1 MDDDSWLTCVVVND
15 TKSADS
21 IACKFADVK
30 PLNCVE
36 VSDATWSVVNST
48 ICAVDKFDM
57 FDVDSELTC
66 VVVNDTK
73 SADSIA
79 CKFAEVKPLN
89 CVEVNDT
96 TCCVVNSTI
105 CAVDKFDMFDV
116 DNELTCVVVNAC
128 KFVEVKACKFV
139 EVNPFNW
146 VVVIATTCC
155 VVNSS
160 TCAVVIPDN
169 ALVLSEAT

>member
-1 MDDDSWLTCVVVND
+1 M
-15 TKSADS
+15 SAVS

-79 CKFAEVKPLN
+79 CKFADVKILN
-89 CVEVNDT
+89 WVEVSDAT
-96 TCCVVNSTI
+96 WSVVNSTI
-105 CAVDKFDMFDV
+105 
-116 DNELTCVVVNAC
+116 
-128 KFVEVKACKFV
+128 
-139 EVNPFNW
+139 
-146 VVVIATTCC
+146 
-155 VVNSS
+155 
-160 TCAVVIPDN
+160 
-169 ALVLSEAT
+169 

>member
-1 MDDDSWLTCVVVND
+1 M
-15 TKSADS
+15 SAVS

-36 VSDATWSVVNST
+36 VSDDTWSVVNST
-48 ICAVDKFDM
+48 ICAVVKFDR
-57 FDVDSELTC
+57 FDVDKELTC
-66 VVVNDTK
+66 VVVSDTK

-89 CVEVNDT
+89 CVEVSDT

-116 DNELTCVVVNAC
+116 D
-128 KFVEVKACKFV
+128 
-139 EVNPFNW
+139 
-146 VVVIATTCC
+146 
-155 VVNSS
+155 S
-160 TCAVVIPDN
+160 
-169 ALVLSEAT
+169 